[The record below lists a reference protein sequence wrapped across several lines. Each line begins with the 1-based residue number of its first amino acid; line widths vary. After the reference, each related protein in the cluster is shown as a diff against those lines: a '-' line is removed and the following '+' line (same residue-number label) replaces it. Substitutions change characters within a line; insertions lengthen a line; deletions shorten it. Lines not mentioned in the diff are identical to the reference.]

1 MSHSGQQFTRSHSPQ
16 HVSMLLMFPIVFHSS
31 LCYLRCHPRD
41 LPGSRTHNNLFFFN
55 YNEWPSQT
63 RTYKKGLCSSEK
75 ALSIKVEH
83 SSLQRGQPTF
93 WTKQYVG
100 QSLTK
105 PFLFLMKHIHLHRDI
120 QSRVLPQITP
130 AAVILFM
137 FYIIFSLH
145 LIEKCSV
152 PLFSKQ
158 RKIFLIVINIT
169 RVTPSQKDSS
179 GAKSSI
185 SVVSISRFFKAQH
198 QHWLLFSS
206 YRDTQKYQPA
216 LNRRGAL

>member
-1 MSHSGQQFTRSHSPQ
+1 
-16 HVSMLLMFPIVFHSS
+16 
-31 LCYLRCHPRD
+31 
-41 LPGSRTHNNLFFFN
+41 
-55 YNEWPSQT
+55 
-63 RTYKKGLCSSEK
+63 
-75 ALSIKVEH
+75 
-83 SSLQRGQPTF
+83 
-93 WTKQYVG
+93 
-100 QSLTK
+100 
-105 PFLFLMKHIHLHRDI
+105 MKHIHLHRDI

-137 FYIIFSLH
+137 FYIIFSLR

-158 RKIFLIVINIT
+158 RKIFLIVNNIT
-169 RVTPSQKDSS
+169 RVTPSQTDSS

-216 LNRRGAL
+216 LNRSIVKKRRESERKRLPSSVSRSGYNLSRIMKVDSSFFTGS